1 MRLAPSSS
9 TMSSTNDIV
18 SPNLPSFIRP
28 LPTSLDQ
35 VDLRC
40 LYERNAFSLPSDAFR
55 DVCLAR
61 YLEFT
66 HPLLPLLDIAQVLS
80 MLDNETNGESSMS
93 LLLFQAVMCSGV
105 TFVENDIIRREGFD
119 CKRSARHAFF
129 NRAKVGLTSCS
140 LFNILY
146 F

>member
-1 MRLAPSSS
+1 MNP
-9 TMSSTNDIV
+9 TNDIV
-18 SPNLPSFIRP
+18 SPNLPSFIKP

-35 VDLRC
+35 VDLRY
-40 LYERNAFSLPSDAFR
+40 LYERNAFSLPTDAFR

-66 HPLLPLLDIAQVLS
+66 HPLMPLLDKAQVLS
-80 MLDNETNGESSMS
+80 ILDNENNGENPMS

-105 TFVENDIIRREGFD
+105 TFVENEIIRREGFD

-129 NRAKVGLTSCS
+129 NQAKVRLTS
-140 LFNILY
+140 
-146 F
+146 